1 MQLGIMH
8 YIKLQLFTG
17 FFSHALLTDII
28 SAFAGTHFY
37 KLSNI
42 IKGENISGLMY
53 VCFMAAS
60 EEGKSEQLH
69 HMSGSLEEGV
79 GE

>member
-1 MQLGIMH
+1 
-8 YIKLQLFTG
+8 
-17 FFSHALLTDII
+17 
-28 SAFAGTHFY
+28 
-37 KLSNI
+37 
-42 IKGENISGLMY
+42 MY

-79 GE
+79 GEWKMSQQIAILQSRLLSWSLLHFSLQKGALY